1 MKAQNLLA
9 LTASV
14 LLTAAGMAAF
24 NNNVTIQPVRE
35 INGSKVVDLAPVTVT
50 PSADERRAAALLADD
65 SLTGVGAAALG
76 RGMEASTGLLSTQLA
91 MPYYSFGTQFG
102 RITKE

>member
-14 LLTAAGMAAF
+14 LLTAAGVATF
-24 NNNVTIQPVRE
+24 NNNVTIQPVHE
-35 INGSKVVDLAPVTVT
+35 INGSKVVDLAPVNVT
-50 PSADERRAAALLADD
+50 PSAAERRAAALLADD
-65 SLTGVGAAALG
+65 SVAGVGAAALG
-76 RGMEASTGLLSTQLA
+76 RGMEASAGLLSTQLA